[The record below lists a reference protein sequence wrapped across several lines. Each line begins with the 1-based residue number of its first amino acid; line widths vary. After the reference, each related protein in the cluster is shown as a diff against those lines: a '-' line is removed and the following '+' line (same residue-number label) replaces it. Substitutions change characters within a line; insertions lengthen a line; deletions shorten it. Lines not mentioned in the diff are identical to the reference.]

1 MDNNYPL
8 TGIKVLKFPQGNG
21 EIEAMRVKC
30 TECDKKALIQSRN
43 ELDTK
48 VADLY
53 CVCSDPLCGH
63 TFVMKLTYS
72 HTLSPSRH
80 QAQQMAV
87 DYLRSLPAAERQRL
101 LEEARQAS

>member
-1 MDNNYPL
+1 MGNNYPL
-8 TGIKVLKFPQGNG
+8 TDNKVIEFPQGRG
-21 EIEAMRVKC
+21 EESAMRVKC
-30 TECDKKALIQSRN
+30 TECQKKALIQSRN

-63 TFVMKLTYS
+63 TFVMKLAYS

-87 DYLRSLPAAERQRL
+87 DYLRSLPLAEQQRL
-101 LEEARQAS
+101 LDQARMAG